1 MKVEV
6 SNGELVDK
14 VTILELKLSNIT
26 DTEKLINI
34 KKEFDELNPLL
45 EELFNKFPPLIQ
57 HHYLELTNVNSQ
69 LWEIED
75 DIRECELKSQF
86 DDIFIELARSVY
98 ITNDRRCEI
107 KKKINILT
115 NSGFIEEKSY
125 QDYQ

>member
-26 DTEKLINI
+26 DIEKLINI
-34 KKEFDELNPLL
+34 QKEFNELNPLL
-45 EELFNKFPPLIQ
+45 EELFTNYSPDLQ
-57 HHYLELTNVNSQ
+57 NYYLELTNVNSQ

-86 DDIFIELARSVY
+86 DDVFVELARSVY
-98 ITNDRRCEI
+98 ITNDRRCEV
-107 KKKINILT
+107 KKIINIIT
-115 NSGFIEEKSY
+115 QSGFIEEKSY
-125 QDYQ
+125 EEY